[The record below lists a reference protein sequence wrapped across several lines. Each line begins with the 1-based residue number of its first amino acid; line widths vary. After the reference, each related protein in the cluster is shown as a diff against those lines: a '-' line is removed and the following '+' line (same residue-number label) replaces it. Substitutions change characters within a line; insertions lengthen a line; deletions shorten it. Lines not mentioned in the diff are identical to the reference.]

1 MHKSNDNDNE
11 KGGDE
16 SNIWAARGIWYRRI
30 EGCSSRTNGQ
40 ATSLCCRR
48 RWAGVVDAGFASTT
62 DWKKDF
68 LRTTDYRCKEGGL
81 VGAPVDVRV
90 ADNASARAERSEA
103 VARHEKEE
111 EQAKSRHH
119 GLVDKGCYAEPGRR
133 KATVERREPGLQ
145 VGNVHRWVT
154 QRRRKGRDSDVS
166 SEQQIE
172 GPK

>member
-1 MHKSNDNDNE
+1 MLCIKAMTMITK
-11 KGGDE
+11 KGVTRAMYGQLVEYGTEE
-16 SNIWAARGIWYRRI
+16 SKVVHL
-30 EGCSSRTNGQ
+30 EQ

-68 LRTTDYRCKEGGL
+68 LRTTDSRCKGGGL

-103 VARHEKEE
+103 VVRHEKEE

-119 GLVDKGCYAEPGRR
+119 GLVGKGYYAEPGRR
-133 KATVERREPGLQ
+133 KAIVERREPGLQ
-145 VGNVHRWVT
+145 VGNVHRRVT
-154 QRRRKGRDSDVS
+154 QRRRKGRDSGVS

>member
-16 SNIWAARGIWYRRI
+16 SNIWAARGIWYKRI
-30 EGCSSRTNGQ
+30 EGCSSRTDSW
-40 ATSLCCRR
+40 ATSLCCKR

-68 LRTTDYRCKEGGL
+68 LRTTDSRCKGDGL

-119 GLVDKGCYAEPGRR
+119 GLVGKG
-133 KATVERREPGLQ
+133 
-145 VGNVHRWVT
+145 
-154 QRRRKGRDSDVS
+154 
-166 SEQQIE
+166 
-172 GPK
+172 